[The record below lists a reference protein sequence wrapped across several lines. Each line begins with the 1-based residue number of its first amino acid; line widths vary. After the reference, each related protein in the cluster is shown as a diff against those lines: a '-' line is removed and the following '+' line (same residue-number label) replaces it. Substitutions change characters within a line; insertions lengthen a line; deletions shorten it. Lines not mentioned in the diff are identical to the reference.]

1 MRKNFLLYATLVSLP
16 LMLAAGYAPELI
28 GPLLPAPGTS
38 GNVLTSNGTAW
49 ASAAPAGPSGAAGG
63 DLSGTYPN
71 PAVAKITTTSGPTS
85 LTVGAITDGQY
96 LVRSG
101 TTIVSSAISSAGS
114 PYGYETFTTNTVLT
128 SSSKKF
134 QACDTQYSTTTPVS
148 ISVTMPDCAAGT
160 QGYDYTITHP
170 LNTEAGACVVLPASG
185 DTIDIHAAWVM
196 SAAGES
202 VTLVCDSANNRWAI
216 SAMTPYPL
224 LWSWKDP
231 TSAATTM
238 VTVGGAVPTV
248 TAPGSATAGMMV
260 GNVGPRINAAT
271 AASTNDFAQ
280 FATSGADTGE
290 FLLSPAAQGIVGIG
304 TAQTAYRLWAA
315 TFASATPNAANTLAA
330 VGAGIVASTTGD
342 AQWQCCT
349 HDGSNGSC
357 VDIGTLAIPA
367 WSNTT
372 AFRVTLQ
379 TAFGLGVL
387 CSVQVLS
394 NADSAAGTYGSVW
407 KTTNIDA
414 TGTTDLGFYSS
425 LTTLENV
432 AKNLQLASMS
442 VKVSR

>member
-1 MRKNFLLYATLVSLP
+1 MRRMMLIALFTVPLLAAAFSDVVSLP
-16 LMLAAGYAPELI
+16 NPS
-28 GPLLPAPGTS
+28 TS
-38 GNVLTSNGTAW
+38 GNVLTSNGTNWVSAA
-49 ASAAPAGPSGAAGG
+49 ASAAPTGAAGG

-128 SSSKKF
+128 SASKKF
-134 QACDTQYSTTTPVS
+134 QSCDTQYSTTTPVS

-160 QGYDYTITHP
+160 QGFEYVITHP
-170 LNTEAGACVVLPASG
+170 LNTEAGACVVLPGSG

-202 VTLVCDSANNRWAI
+202 VTLVCDSANNKWVMA
-216 SAMTPYPL
+216 SVVEKDATNL
-224 LWSWKDP
+224 AWNWKDA
-231 TSAATTM
+231 TSAATAH
-238 VTVGGAVPTV
+238 VTVGGVVPTV
-248 TAPGSATAGMMV
+248 SVSTPSGGFMV
-260 GNVGPRINAAT
+260 GNVGPRINIDNIAAT
-271 AASTNDFAQ
+271 TGSIAQ
-280 FATSGADTGE
+280 FATSGADTAN
-290 FLLSPAAQGIVGIG
+290 FSLSPAAMGIVGLG
-304 TAQTAYRLWAA
+304 TDQTNVRLWAA
-315 TFASATPNAANTLAA
+315 SFAASTPSAADTLAV
-330 VGAGIVASTTGD
+330 VGAGIVASTAGD

-349 HDGSNGSC
+349 YDGSNGSC
-357 VDIGTLAIPA
+357 VDIGTLARPA
-367 WSNTT
+367 YGNTT

-387 CSVQVLS
+387 CTVQTLS

-414 TGTTDLGFYSS
+414 AGTTALGFYTS

-432 AKNLQLASMS
+432 RKNLQLASMR